1 MTRLL
6 YFLCLFLDKKARLL
20 YNEAMRPIYDS
31 IVKYIG
37 EKNARF
43 HMPAHFGEECG
54 DKLLYAS
61 APCDI
66 TELDFSDNL
75 QNPSSVILQS
85 ERLAA
90 EDFGAAEC
98 LYFTSGSTSAIFTA
112 LGATR
117 NLGDSVILARAS
129 HKSVYSALSFFGF
142 TPFYIYTDYDNGL
155 CVPVT
160 DADIEK
166 AILSYPSA
174 AAVVVTSPDYLGRA
188 ADIKSI
194 KNICDKHNKILIVD
208 AAHGAHFPYCGLLP
222 DSAAKYAD
230 LTAVSFHKTLPVY
243 TGGAALFC
251 NNDALSDK
259 IKALRADLH
268 TTSPSYLTLCSID
281 YALDKYRKSGEK
293 SYSDLYAEIQDLKSA
308 ISNILFLK
316 NDDFTR
322 LVINIG
328 TDGYK
333 LLADNNIVPE
343 MTLDGNAVLILS
355 PENGHNIFMLQRA
368 LKNFVPHNEIKKTL
382 SFPAP
387 VTDREYDYAK
397 FYQSEFRNIKDA
409 VGHTAARE
417 AGVYPPGV
425 PVVARGEI
433 ITDEIARILQDNNA
447 FGFVN
452 NRICVT
458 IK

>member
-1 MTRLL
+1 
-6 YFLCLFLDKKARLL
+6 
-20 YNEAMRPIYDS
+20 
-31 IVKYIG
+31 
-37 EKNARF
+37 
-43 HMPAHFGEECG
+43 MPAHFGEDCG

-75 QNPSSVILQS
+75 QNPSTVILRS
-85 ERLAA
+85 ERAA
-90 EDFGAAEC
+90 AKDFGAAEC
-98 LYFTSGSTSAIFTA
+98 LYFTSGSSSAIFTA
-112 LGATR
+112 LGAAR
-117 NLGDSVILARAS
+117 DLGDSVILARAS

-142 TPFYIYTDYDNGL
+142 TPFYIYTGYDNGL
-155 CVPVT
+155 CFPVT
-160 DADIEK
+160 AADIEK
-166 AILSYPSA
+166 AILSAPSA

-194 KNICDKHNKILIVD
+194 KNVCDAHNTILIVD
-208 AAHGAHFPYCGLLP
+208 AAHGAHFPYGDLLP

-281 YALDKYRKSGEK
+281 YALDKYR
-293 SYSDLYAEIQDLKSA
+293 LYGKELYRYLFNGIQKLKTGLPN
-308 ISNILFLK
+308 ISFLQ

-322 LVINIG
+322 LVMRVG
-328 TDGYK
+328 TNGYK
-333 LLADNNIVPE
+333 ILADNHIVPE
-343 MTLDGNAVLILS
+343 MTLSGNAVLILS
-355 PENGHNIFMLQRA
+355 PENGHNIPILKRA
-368 LKNFVPHNEIKKTL
+368 LENFIPHNEITKSC

-387 VTDREYDYAK
+387 VTDREYDFAK
-397 FYQSEFRNIKDA
+397 LYRCEFRDIKDA

-433 ITDEIARILQDNNA
+433 ITDEIAYILQDNNA

-452 NRICVT
+452 NKICVT
-458 IK
+458 MK